1 MKFRRRLYR
10 WLANFYP
17 NKYKTYLAKE
27 LIYGGEKD
35 HVDYWLGASFALAF
49 FTVVAVLLFPLVL
62 MDSYD
67 FFFILYAVVTFF
79 LMHFIIYMIVY
90 YKQMDRTQ
98 RIENSLPDMLQ
109 LVASNL
115 KAGMTPYQSLKM
127 ASRKDFGPLKEEID
141 YATAKALG
149 IENFGEALMSI
160 KDHVKSD
167 MLDRALKLLTS
178 SLKAGGRLAEVLEN
192 VSLDIAETRELKR
205 DLVTST
211 KSYSMFIMFMVVF
224 GAPLLLGISFQ
235 FLTMVTDLYVSSA
248 IEGGGL
254 IGEIAITPEYFSN
267 FAIVFLLITAILA
280 SSLMGTIREGD
291 FKYGLR
297 NFPLIFFGSVIL
309 FFVVRYVVGTMLF

>member
-1 MKFRRRLYR
+1 MKFRRRIYR

-17 NKYKTYLAKE
+17 NKYKIYLAKE
-27 LIYGGEKD
+27 LVYGGEKD
-35 HVDYWLGASFALAF
+35 HVDYWLGTSFALAF
-49 FTVVAVLLFPLVL
+49 FSTLAVLLYPLVL
-62 MDSYD
+62 MAKYNY
-67 FFFILYAVVTFF
+67 FFIFYAFVVFF
-79 LMHFIIYMIVY
+79 LMHFIVYMIVY

-127 ASRKDFGPLKEEID
+127 ASRKEFGPLREEID
-141 YATAKALG
+141 YATTKALG
-149 IENFGEALMSI
+149 IENFGDALMAI
-160 KDHVKSD
+160 RDHVKSD

-235 FLTMVTDLYVSSA
+235 FLTMVTDLYESSVF
-248 IEGGGL
+248 EGGGL
-254 IGEIAITPEYFSN
+254 IGEIAITPFYFSN
-267 FAIVFLLITAILA
+267 FAIIFLLITSILA
-280 SSLMGTIREGD
+280 SSLMGTIKEGD
-291 FKYGLR
+291 FKYGLK
-297 NFPLIFFGSVIL
+297 NFPIIFFGSVIL
-309 FFVVRYVVGTMLF
+309 FFVVRYVVGRLLF